1 MATSLYAASTAAAN
15 NDCQYCSDLLKGL
28 SEMKA
33 KCQKCRPGNFKNCD
47 DCDPMWLSYRF
58 LDSNHFCTKKT
69 NGGRGRRTVAPT
81 GPEYDGVKPTAH
93 MQQVVKL
100 LQETFPEKTK
110 DVIVAIW
117 EQCNWNEAKAF
128 EALFELSKH
137 GKKRPGL
144 PNLAHGGHAK
154 NHPTNDVKIKAG
166 DPPVFVPNWVKSL
179 PIELAKSTLALAD
192 EKINDGGDAKN
203 HPPTNAEKIKIGPMS
218 IKDMIAH
225 PDLQKFERE
234 GL

>member
-47 DCDPMWLSYRF
+47 DCDPLWMSYRF
-58 LDSNHFCTKKT
+58 LGSNHSCPKKI
-69 NGGRGRRTVAPT
+69 NRRTVAPT
-81 GPEYDGVKPTAH
+81 GPEYDGVKPDPAH
-93 MQQVVKL
+93 MEQVVKL

-110 DVIVAIW
+110 DEIVAIW

-144 PNLAHGGHAK
+144 PNLSHGGHAK

-192 EKINDGGDAKN
+192 EKINDGDAKN

-234 GL
+234 GP